1 MESVLRQSSAK
12 LMLEKDSHMEWKME
26 AEIWAGLALF
36 LTWMVIVRP
45 EMEKKQLSLRRLAHG
60 IVTDRSLMYPST
72 NSTGRS
78 AESIRELMVLKH
90 S

>member
-1 MESVLRQSSAK
+1 MHSSARVNDEK
-12 LMLEKDSHMEWKME
+12 LSHIEWKME

-36 LTWMVIVRP
+36 FTWMVMVRP

-60 IVTDRSLMYPST
+60 MVTERSLMKPST

-78 AESIRELMVLKH
+78 AESIRLLIVLENSH
-90 S
+90 E